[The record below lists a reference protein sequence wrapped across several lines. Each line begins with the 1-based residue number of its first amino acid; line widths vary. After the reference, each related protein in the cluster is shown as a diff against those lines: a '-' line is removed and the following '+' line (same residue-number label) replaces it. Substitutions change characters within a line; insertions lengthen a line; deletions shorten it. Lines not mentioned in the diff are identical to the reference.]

1 MNRLRLEGTPRIK
14 RERRQHAPPIS
25 PLAADTDF
33 SDFLIPM
40 GENGQD
46 FDFGTAAMKMLEGI
60 RRDNE
65 EGGEPSSQ
73 HERADTSDLAPP
85 SPTPGGGIMLG
96 QEMMFDA
103 TPTARRRSTEHHRR
117 RSSDIDRREMN
128 GGGDRDE
135 GMEFIKEE
143 ED

>member
-60 RRDNE
+60 RRGDDDE
-65 EGGEPSSQ
+65 DEPPSRR
-73 HERADTSDLAPP
+73 ERADTSDLAPS
-85 SPTPGGGIMLG
+85 SPTPGGERMLG
-96 QEMMFDA
+96 QDMVLDS
-103 TPTARRRSTEHHRR
+103 TPTQRRSGEHHRR
-117 RSSDIDRREMN
+117 RSSGFDRRSIN
-128 GGGDRDE
+128 GGADREE
-135 GMEFIKEE
+135 GMEYIQE
-143 ED
+143 EDD